1 MANPKI
7 NISSIDFD
15 GIKTSLK
22 SYLSG
27 KSEFAGYD
35 FSGSGMNLF
44 LDVLA
49 YNTLFYS
56 FYSNMIANETYLD
69 TAKLENSIVSLVK
82 PLGYLVP
89 SRTSSK
95 VNITAVP
102 SGTNTSV
109 TLSGYTDYFTG
120 ITPQGTSHRFYTIE
134 DVTLTAG
141 SDTDLVLYEGF
152 SIVKNLPVSVLV
164 EEQKVFLTGSFLD
177 LDTITVKVNGEKWTR
192 FNTYEPSSGPDGKVY
207 FVDRT
212 SSGFYLIFGKRTL
225 NDYQTSF
232 GKNIE
237 ENDEVTVSYLIPSGS
252 SANGISNLVNSQV
265 TIKNTFTSGSGADSP
280 DLDLVKFFAPKLFA
294 ANDRAVTKDD
304 YYGLLLASGLLPE
317 GVDTQEEINV
327 WGGEENDPASHG
339 RVFVSYANT
348 NLTAISPAVK
358 RSMEYLKQKSIVTV
372 IPEYIQSR
380 SVNVYLNVEVSSTSA
395 IQTSGVASK
404 INGLYNDNVI
414 FNNTIKATD
423 IRSNLLNTYPTI
435 TSVVITSA
443 EIEQQIISDG
453 SEKIIFFKNTLVTP
467 SGSNRTVNST
477 PFSHNGQTIR
487 LVDEAVVGTS
497 TGNIIAVSD
506 STGSQIVSIGVI
518 GTVNYTTGVVEL
530 MPAAIP
536 VGTTVSIKV
545 KLNTSNVIIIK
556 DEFLINV
563 NSTVTRI

>member
-7 NISSIDFD
+7 NISSIDFN
-15 GIKTSLK
+15 GIKSSLK
-22 SYLSG
+22 TYLSG
-27 KSEFAGYD
+27 KPEFSGYD

-49 YNTLFYS
+49 YNTMFYS

-102 SGTNTSV
+102 SGTSTTV
-109 TLSGYTDYFTG
+109 TLSAYSDYFSG
-120 ITPQGTSHRFYTIE
+120 LTPQGTSHRFYPIE
-134 DVTLTAG
+134 DVTLTTG
-141 SDTDLVLYEGF
+141 TDTDLVLYEGV
-152 SIVKNLPVSVLV
+152 SVVRNLPVSVLV
-164 EEQKVFLTGSFLD
+164 AEQKAFLTGAFLD
-177 LDTITVKVNGEKWTR
+177 IDTITVKVNGETWTR
-192 FNTYEPSSGPDGKVY
+192 FNTYQSSSGPDGKVY
-207 FVDRT
+207 FLDRT

-252 SANGISNLVNSQV
+252 VANGITNLLNAGV
-265 TIKNTFTSGSGADSP
+265 TIKNTFTSGSGTDSP

-317 GVDTQEEINV
+317 GIDTEEEINV

-339 RVFVSYANT
+339 RVFVSYSNPD
-348 NLTAISPAVK
+348 LTIVSPAVK
-358 RSMEYLKQKSIVTV
+358 KSMEYLKEKSIVTV
-372 IPEYIQSR
+372 IPEYIQSKL
-380 SVNVYLNVEVSSTSA
+380 VNVYLDVQVTSTSA

-404 INGLYNDNVI
+404 INSIYNTPLR
-414 FNNTIKATD
+414 FNNNIKTTD
-423 IRSNLLNTYPTI
+423 IRSALLTTYPTI
-435 TSVVITSA
+435 TAVGVSST
-443 EIEQQIISDG
+443 EIEQEVTGSG
-453 SEKIIFFKNTLVTP
+453 SEKILYFKNVLLSP
-467 SGSNRTVNST
+467 SGSAVTVNST
-477 PFSHNGQTIR
+477 PFSHTGQTIR
-487 LVDEAVVGTS
+487 LVDQKITGKT
-497 TGNIIAVSD
+497 TGNIIAVN
-506 STGSQIVSIGVI
+506 STTSTEITNMGIL
-518 GTVNYTTGVVEL
+518 GTVNYSMGVIELTPSAVPIDTT
-530 MPAAIP
+530 IR
-536 VGTTVSIKV
+536 IKA
-545 KLNTSNVIIIK
+545 KLQTPDSVIIK

-563 NSTVTRI
+563 TSTVTRV